1 MRVSACA
8 HVLIENRQNVIV
20 TSFTDQPR
28 SKRATALRSLR
39 LLTLRDLKVRYS
51 TSLLGYF
58 WSILDPL
65 AMSLIYWFIF
75 TQMMKRSIGET
86 PYIVFLLCAMLPW
99 MWFNG
104 AVSDSSRAFLR
115 DVKLVRSVALP
126 RWIWV
131 ARIVCSKGIEFLLS
145 LPVLAL
151 FAVFN
156 GAEVNWRLALYPLAI
171 VMMAALVLGVGLI
184 LAPLVVFF
192 RDLERATKLI
202 LRVLFYASPVIYG
215 IGDLPDAVAPFA
227 WANPLSGIFAL
238 FRAGFFPDQLN
249 WTLVGTSAAIT
260 TAILLLGIMVFRRSV
275 GGVLKEL

>member
-1 MRVSACA
+1 M
-8 HVLIENRQNVIV
+8 

-51 TSLLGYF
+51 TSLLGYL

-75 TQMMKRSIGET
+75 TQMMQRSIGET

-151 FAVFN
+151 FAIFN

-260 TAILLLGIMVFRRSV
+260 TAILLVGMLVFRRSV